1 MPTSPCHAPARSRLR
16 RHPVR
21 LLALAGLCLAA
32 TLAQANDRP
41 FQVARTAVMEDDEY
55 VWSFES
61 WAQRFGTVRGL
72 SVEPEYTF
80 AAGTS
85 VQLELSRY
93 LDRQNALSGQEAEVE
108 FKQVFNHLARDG
120 YGWGLSLALNTSRN
134 ADEGRRR
141 GVGLKLP
148 FSLALGDSGALLHL
162 NAGLNKE
169 TDSRRQWVSALVLE
183 HELFRRT
190 HGFVELA
197 REGSSHY
204 AQVGV
209 RHWLKKE
216 KLALDLA
223 LQQHRSD
230 GVRASGFILGLG
242 FYDL

>member
-1 MPTSPCHAPARSRLR
+1 MPQPPRPALARSRTR
-16 RHPVR
+16 RHPAR

-41 FQVARTAVMEDDEY
+41 FQVTRTAVMEDDEY

-61 WAQRFGTVRGL
+61 WGQRFGTVRGF

-85 VQLELSRY
+85 VQVELSRY

-108 FKQVFNHLARDG
+108 FKHIFNHLARDG
-120 YGWGLSLALNTSRN
+120 YGWGLSLALNTSRSQ
-134 ADEGRRR
+134 DEGRRR
-141 GVGLKLP
+141 GVGLKAPL
-148 FSLALGDSGALLHL
+148 SVALGDSGALLHL
-162 NAGLNKE
+162 NLGLNKE

-183 HELFRRT
+183 RELFRRT
-190 HGFVELA
+190 QGFVELA
-197 REGSSHY
+197 REGSSQY
-204 AQVGV
+204 AQLGV

-223 LQQHRSD
+223 LQQHRGD